1 MKPLPDSFD
10 PTWGGFGKNGKAV
23 PRRHTLGTSWQEVPR
38 EAENTFSNAHAAA
51 LKPSRQDASRAPS
64 PALRA
69 LIGDSDY
76 VREANVTIPVPSAGA
91 SALAEG
97 AA

>member
-51 LKPSRQDASRAPS
+51 LKPSRKDASRAPS
-64 PALRA
+64 PALRVS
-69 LIGDSDY
+69 IGDLEYARGD
-76 VREANVTIPVPSAGA
+76 NVAIPLPSAGP
-91 SALAEG
+91 SALAGG